1 MSMSPRFFY
10 YSFVTLPIK
19 SIAPVLVSVIMKAKG
34 RLRKKSMGVGAGPA
48 EFDIPP
54 MVTAAASV
62 PFHPLLNM
70 YVAQASSDTVG
81 LMKYRRNRPMN

>member
-10 YSFVTLPIK
+10 YSFVTLTIK
-19 SIAPVLVSVIMKAKG
+19 STAPVLASVIMKANG
-34 RLRKKSMGVGAGPA
+34 RLRKKSMGIGAGPA

-62 PFHPLLNM
+62 PF
-70 YVAQASSDTVG
+70 SSTF
-81 LMKYRRNRPMN
+81 KYAHNVINHSN